1 MFRWPD
7 DFLSLDDGALQVR
20 RDLRTAFQRAEWT
33 DVRAVLDSPVIH
45 YNRLRSFSGGWD
57 TGLARLTLPE
67 AGREIAVHVKRF
79 RSGFRA
85 AAAALREAEA
95 AGLLQA
101 AGVPC
106 MDVAAVGRLRGS
118 AGGGTYSA
126 FFMSEQVGTGE
137 SAFARVQRLRQ
148 AGSNTEPAELRGLFE
163 NIAETTARM
172 HAAGIYHGDCKW
184 KHFLLDRDAD
194 GREFVR
200 LIDLERVR
208 RRRGPGGVYD
218 WIKDLSQIERSMRLL
233 GAGDAEQEAW
243 HACYARCY
251 REGGGPFSALAG
263 IGAKAARAR
272 WTFVRLRRPLV
283 RALNLRGERA
293 VRVETPADAE
303 GAHKRA
309 RRSA

>member
-1 MFRWPD
+1 MYRWPD
-7 DFLSLDDGALQVR
+7 DFLSLDNGARRVR
-20 RDLRTAFQRAEWT
+20 PDLLPVFERAGWT
-33 DVRAVLDSPVIH
+33 RVAAVLDSPVVH
-45 YNRLRSFSGGWD
+45 YNRLRPFSGGWD
-57 TGLARLTLPE
+57 TGTARLPLQETE
-67 AGREIAVHVKRF
+67 HEIAVHVKRF

-85 AAAALREAEA
+85 AAAAVREAEA
-95 AGLLQA
+95 VGLLLG

-106 MDVAAVGRLRGS
+106 MDVAAVGRLRGG
-118 AGGGTYSA
+118 AGGRKYSA

-148 AGSNTEPAELRGLFE
+148 APPNTVASELRALFE

-184 KHFLLDRDAD
+184 KHYLLDRDAGGGAGA
-194 GREFVR
+194 GRTFTR

-208 RRRGPGGVYD
+208 RRRGLGAVYD

-233 GAGDAEQEAW
+233 GASDAEQQAW
-243 HACYARCY
+243 HTCYARCY
-251 REGGGPFSALAG
+251 REGGGPFAALAG
-263 IGAKAARAR
+263 MGAKAARAR
-272 WTFVRLRRPLV
+272 WTFVELRRPFV

-293 VRVETPADAE
+293 VEA
-303 GAHKRA
+303 GA